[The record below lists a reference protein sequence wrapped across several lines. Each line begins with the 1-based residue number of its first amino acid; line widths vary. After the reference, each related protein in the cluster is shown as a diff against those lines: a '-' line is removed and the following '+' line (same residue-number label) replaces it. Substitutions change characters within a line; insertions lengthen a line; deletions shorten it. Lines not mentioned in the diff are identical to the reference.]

1 MLISRLA
8 DLSAHHGAGLDA
20 GSHAGLDT
28 YEPMQNE
35 VPRGASL
42 SPAIPALIS
51 CSLLEEVNA
60 VVYDAATY

>member
-35 VPRGASL
+35 VPRGH
-42 SPAIPALIS
+42 
-51 CSLLEEVNA
+51 SLLEGVNA
-60 VVYDAATY
+60 VYDAGDLGY